1 MAPAVIRSAVQLPFQ
16 VLSAALK
23 QLKLLPQDAPAK
35 HTFPVAGLD
44 EARAHAVLYALR
56 HASTSVKVSGVFRL
70 AVPRERTTAFMPFS
84 RL

>member
-16 VLSAALK
+16 VLNAALK
-23 QLKLLPQDAPAK
+23 QMRLLPQGAPAK

-56 HASTSVKVSGVFRL
+56 HASTSVKVIGL
-70 AVPRERTTAFMPFS
+70 YA
-84 RL
+84 